1 MNAFEQIA
9 AHFFEVQGYWTR
21 VAYKIDVSKEEKR
34 ELGNPSMPR
43 LEVDL
48 LAFRPGSNQLLVMEC
63 KSWLDSTGVRV
74 ANFGEDPVHN
84 KHMKLFNRDGLR
96 ELLTSK
102 LLAQLRQEGLLPT
115 TDPSIRY
122 GLVAG
127 KIKAG
132 NEPKIRE
139 IFDAK
144 DWLLVT
150 PSDLASG
157 LRKFADRGYE
167 DDVATMVVKILE
179 RNAVS

>member
-21 VAYKIDVSKEEKR
+21 VGTKSMFQRKR
-34 ELGNPSMPR
+34 SENSETEYATPR
-43 LEVDL
+43 SR
-48 LAFRPGSNQLLVMEC
+48 LAGFQPGSNQLLVMEC

-150 PSDLASG
+150 PSDFGQRLEKVRRPR
-157 LRKFADRGYE
+157 LRR
-167 DDVATMVVKILE
+167 
-179 RNAVS
+179 